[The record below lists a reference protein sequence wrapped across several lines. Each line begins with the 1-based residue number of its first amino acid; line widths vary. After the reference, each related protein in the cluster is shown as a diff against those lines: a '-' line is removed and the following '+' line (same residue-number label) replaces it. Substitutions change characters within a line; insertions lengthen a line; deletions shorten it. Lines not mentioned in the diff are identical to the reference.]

1 MAMTR
6 IALLSAVLLAGASH
20 SALAQDASP
29 PEEAAAIPAS
39 IIARPGADAA
49 PRAALDGPSG
59 PPLYQPDLPRKT
71 PDSVADAGPTQP
83 VGSFVDALDRAYWS
97 HPALL
102 AARARLRSADYL
114 LPQARAEAGPKLGYE
129 VSYGYRRTNA
139 ESAFLGGWRK
149 SSGWSS
155 AAAAVLTQP
164 VFTFGRLGAADRN
177 AQARIAFE
185 RAGLRSAEQET
196 LFNAIAAYAGLLRD
210 RSALDIYREDLEL
223 LERSFS
229 QNTARF
235 VRREVTSSD
244 VQQVET
250 RVEQSRAQLATAH
263 RTAANAE
270 ARFLSAIGAPADT
283 DLPAP
288 NPLAMPVRTLEEAYA
303 HAEQNSPVLAAAHA
317 RERISRAGM
326 DAARSAMMPRV
337 DLRGRAEYGSVS
349 PYNDSLRET
358 NLQGEVVVSGPIFN
372 SGQLRARVEEA
383 QAANDADWRLI
394 DQALRENR
402 VEVAE
407 SWNEWLTQ
415 TAIIDNLKASAAA
428 ARLAYEGALLQE
440 KAGFR
445 TTLDVLNLERELL
458 VARINYNAATANAYI
473 AQARLLAAI
482 GALDREWLFPDAP
495 AHDPDRHFNRTKFDG
510 ALPVVPALLRNFD
523 ALFSGGRRD
532 RPVRDPAG
540 PVAPQG
546 VDLPVPPTPAPPP
559 AAEPASEDNEG

>member
-1 MAMTR
+1 MTR
-6 IALLSAVLLAGASH
+6 IALLVAALLAGASAP
-20 SALAQDASP
+20 ALAQDS
-29 PEEAAAIPAS
+29 AAADETSGVPAS
-39 IIARPGADAA
+39 IIARPSAEAA
-49 PRAALDGPSG
+49 PRASLDEPSG
-59 PPLYQPDLPRKT
+59 PPLYQADLPRKT
-71 PDSVADAGPTQP
+71 PEDVAEASPMQP
-83 VGSFVDALDRAYWS
+83 VATFVEALDGAYWS

-102 AARARLRSADYL
+102 SARARLRSADYL

-129 VSYGYRRTNA
+129 VSYGYLRRNA

-185 RAGLRSAEQET
+185 RAGLRSTEQET

-223 LERSFS
+223 LDRSFS

-250 RVEQSRAQLATAH
+250 RVEQSRAQLATAQ

-270 ARFLSAIGAPADT
+270 ARFLAAIGAPAGAE
-283 DLPAP
+283 LPAP

-303 HAEQNSPVLAAAHA
+303 HAEQNSPVLAAAYA

-372 SGQLRARVEEA
+372 SGQLRARAEEA
-383 QAANDADWRLI
+383 EAANDADWRLI

-407 SWNEWLTQ
+407 AWNDWLTQ
-415 TAIIDNLKASAAA
+415 TAIIDNLRASAAA

-458 VARINYNAATANAYI
+458 VARVSYNAATANAYI

-482 GALDREWLFPDAP
+482 GALERSWLFPDAP
-495 AHDPDRHFNRTKFDG
+495 AHDPDKHFDRTKFDG

-540 PVAPQG
+540 PLAPAG
-546 VDLPVPPTPAPPP
+546 VDLPVPVTPAPP
-559 AAEPASEDNEG
+559 AQPASEAEGR